1 MKILLCSDVR
11 LGTVCTENLDVKL
24 SHKWQAART
33 EKLADL
39 IDQAAQNNA
48 AYVALF
54 GNMFGQD
61 RVSESVIDAL
71 FRAVKE
77 DGNIQVLAFL
87 IADEFNRIAYRN
99 DVPENLHL
107 ICTQTADSYTDDN
120 IALRIDKGVVE
131 LQLADNDPIFI
142 KKEPESGFVVSGLK
156 ENQSIPSFEP
166 VGFEDAEGLVCGYG
180 ILEWADEELGQYVI
194 TKNQKYAYKAIEL
207 KILPGDGQ
215 KEILRKINAAVKD
228 VDIDTFLRIAIVGR
242 SAFGLTLNGD
252 ALEAQLQSRIFFV
265 EVYDNTIMDID
276 EEAFEND
283 ISLRSEFVRLA
294 LQDDSLSEAER
305 NRLISCGWNALN
317 GKEVSAE

>member
-11 LGTVCTENLDVKL
+11 LGAVCTENLDVKL
-24 SHKWQAART
+24 SHKWQTART

-39 IDQAAQNNA
+39 VDQAAQNNA
-48 AYVALF
+48 TYVALF
-54 GNMFGQD
+54 GNMFGQE

-71 FRAVKE
+71 FNAVKE
-77 DGNIQVLAFL
+77 DGDIQVLTFL
-87 IADEFNRIAYRN
+87 ITDEFNRISYRN

-142 KKEPESGFVVSGLK
+142 KKESENGFVVSGM
-156 ENQSIPSFEP
+156 EDDQSIPSFEP
-166 VGFEDAEGLVCGYG
+166 IGFEDAEGLVCGYG
-180 ILEWADEELGQYVI
+180 ILEWADEELGQYII

-215 KEILRKINAAVKD
+215 KEILRKINTAVKD

-252 ALEAQLQSRIFFV
+252 ALEKQLQSRIFFV

-294 LQDDSLSEAER
+294 LQDDSLSESER